1 MKQKYKV
8 FINNRPKLVVDNWGE
23 FCSKYQIIDAAGGV
37 VYNNESL
44 LMIFRN
50 GKWDLPKG
58 KKEMNETDEN
68 CAIREVSEECG
79 VSDLKIIRFIKYSY
93 HTYEINSTPILKIT
107 AWFLMSSNHNQI
119 LTPQKSEGISK
130 VVWVNQ
136 DKVAE
141 KLKNT
146 YGNISDVL
154 KEV

>member
-1 MKQKYKV
+1 
-8 FINNRPKLVVDNWGE
+8 
-23 FCSKYQIIDAAGGV
+23 
-37 VYNNESL
+37 VYNNECL

-58 KKEMNETDEN
+58 KKEINETDEN
-68 CAIREVSEECG
+68 CAIREVSEESG
-79 VSDLKIIRFIKYSY
+79 VVDLRIIRFIKHSY
-93 HTYEINSTPILKIT
+93 HTYKINSRSILKIT

-119 LTPQKSEGISK
+119 LTPQINEGISK

-136 DKVAE
+136 DNISE

>member
-8 FINNRPKLVVDNWGE
+8 FINNKPKLVVDNWDE
-23 FCSKYQIIDAAGGV
+23 FCSKHKIIYAAGGV
-37 VYNNESL
+37 VYNNECL

-58 KKEMNETDEN
+58 KKEINETDEN
-68 CAIREVSEECG
+68 CAIREVSEESG
-79 VSDLKIIRFIKYSY
+79 VVDLRIIRFIKHSY
-93 HTYEINSTPILKIT
+93 HTYKINSRSILKIT

-119 LTPQKSEGISK
+119 LTPQINEGISK

-136 DKVAE
+136 DNISE

>member
-93 HTYEINSTPILKIT
+93 HTYKINSTSILKIT
-107 AWFLMSSNHNQI
+107 AWFLMSSNYNQI

>member
-8 FINNRPKLVVDNWGE
+8 FINNKPKLVVDNWDE
-23 FCSKYQIIDAAGGV
+23 FCSKYQIIYAAGGV

-58 KKEMNETDEN
+58 KKEINETDEN

-93 HTYEINSTPILKIT
+93 HTYKINSTPILKIT
-107 AWFLMSSNHNQI
+107 AWFLMSSNYNQI
-119 LTPQKSEGISK
+119 LIPQKSEGISK
-130 VVWVNQ
+130 VIWVNQ
-136 DKVAE
+136 DKIAE

-146 YGNISDVL
+146 YGNISDIL